1 MEANYTQTPQ
11 SLTVDRQGLGF
22 QKTEVIRTDN
32 KPEIQED
39 SLLGRNTG
47 RRLSLPDYPL
57 GRNRRNGSMLC
68 TSPDNSRYARRIF
81 PSTLPVVVPSP
92 AAPNRT
98 GNSDIVVPAPIRPG
112 NSDGAGGP

>member
-1 MEANYTQTPQ
+1 MAI
-11 SLTVDRQGLGF
+11 DRICS
-22 QKTEVIRTDN
+22 VIR
-32 KPEIQED
+32 
-39 SLLGRNTG
+39 
-47 RRLSLPDYPL
+47 RLHNASSTRTATPL

-98 GNSDIVVPAPIRPG
+98 GNRDIVVPAPIRPG
-112 NSDGAGGP
+112 NSDGDGGP